1 MSNSLTS
8 HWGRAQIRHLLDL
21 PRDSVAFRRAIRSLK
36 HPELR
41 WLAETLWHNLGGLGG
56 TMLKKAAVAKYAGM
70 TVSWLDNSQSEKARK
85 LRAAGVRYGT
95 QQTSPIRFPL
105 HRVIEICSED
115 EAPDFSP

>member
-8 HWGRAQIRHLLDL
+8 HWNRAQVRHIITQPLGT
-21 PRDSVAFRRAIRSLK
+21 VAFRAKIQALEK
-36 HPELR
+36 HELQ

-70 TVSWLDNSQSEKARK
+70 TVSWLDNSQSEKAQK

-105 HRVIEICSED
+105 HRVIEICRED
-115 EAPDFSP
+115 ETLDLSP